1 MIAESNDTHW
11 GDLDTGQRS
20 WLDAVAVE
28 DAAAVV
34 GCHADDDMMALVM
47 MMTLISFITF
57 YHYYDYDDGYAVAV
71 EGAAGIVNCHA
82 DDCDGGLG
90 FDDDN
95 DDSDYFYDCGDYDD
109 YASDDFYDYVWLCW
123 WWCWSL

>member
-1 MIAESNDTHW
+1 
-11 GDLDTGQRS
+11 
-20 WLDAVAVE
+20 
-28 DAAAVV
+28 
-34 GCHADDDMMALVM
+34 MMALVM

-57 YHYYDYDDGYAVAV
+57 YHYYDYDDGYAGDAVAV

-109 YASDDFYDYVWLCW
+109 YASDDFYDYV
-123 WWCWSL
+123 